1 MPLEEQET
9 LLLEEQG
16 RGGEHT
22 GRSSGLWELRELGD
36 TVLAWCC

>member
-1 MPLEEQET
+1 MGFLYRHWGGCWMPLEEQGT

-22 GRSSGLWELRELGD
+22 GRSSGL
-36 TVLAWCC
+36 